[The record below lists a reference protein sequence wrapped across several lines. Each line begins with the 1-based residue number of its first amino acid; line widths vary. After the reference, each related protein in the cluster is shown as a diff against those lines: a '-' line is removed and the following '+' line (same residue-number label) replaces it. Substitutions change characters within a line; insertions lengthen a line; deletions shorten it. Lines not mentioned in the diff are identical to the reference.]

1 MDLAGETAVV
11 TGAGAGI
18 GRATAHR
25 LADAG
30 ATVVVTDV
38 DTDQGTETA
47 SAIREAGGTAS
58 FEELDVRTE
67 TAVQAV
73 FESIAAEQGS
83 LDIVVNNAGLGQRP
97 TRIEET
103 EPAERDRLLDVNVRG
118 VWNGCWAA
126 IPLMKASDGGAI
138 VNVSSL
144 AGVVGA
150 PRLAT
155 YALTKA
161 AVLNFTRAVAAE
173 VGSDG
178 IRVNAVCPGF
188 VDTELVE
195 EYFAAFDDPGA
206 AREQTISMYPLG
218 RLGEPEEIADC
229 ITFLASAQA
238 SFVHGHGLVVDGGF
252 SSY

>member
-1 MDLAGETAVV
+1 MDLSGRTAVV

-30 ATVVVTDV
+30 AIVVVTDI
-38 DTDQGTETA
+38 DSSSGTKTA
-47 SAIREAGGTAS
+47 NAIRESGGTAS
-58 FEELDVRTE
+58 FEELDVRDE
-67 TAVQAV
+67 TAVKEL
-73 FESIAAEQGS
+73 FESIGEEHGS
-83 LDIVVNNAGLGQRP
+83 LDVVVNNAGLGQLP

-103 EPAERDRLLDVNVRG
+103 EPADRDRLLDVNVRG

-126 IPLMKASDGGAI
+126 IPLMKPSDGGAI

-150 PRLAT
+150 PRMAT

-161 AVLNFTRAVAAE
+161 AVLNFTRAIAAE
-173 VGSDG
+173 VGADG

-195 EYFAAFDDPGA
+195 EYFAAFDDPAA

-218 RLGEPEEIADC
+218 RLGTPEEIADC
-229 ITFLASAQA
+229 ITFLASEQA